1 VSVFGGGRVCAA
13 ADCGTI
19 LSVYNPSPRCV
30 IHDEREVSCR
40 WRTSLKDRPSEARVC
55 GNPAC
60 ERWFESPNPKRLF
73 CSERCRVQA
82 FSVRRHPA
90 EDAVAQ

>member
-19 LSVYNPSPRCV
+19 LSVYNPSSRCV
-30 IHDEREVSCR
+30 IHDEREVSLR
-40 WRTSLKDRPSEARVC
+40 ARASRMDRPSEARRC
-55 GNPAC
+55 GTPAC

-73 CSERCRVQA
+73 CSDRCRLQA
-82 FSVRRHPA
+82 FYEHRRA
-90 EDAVAQ
+90 AADAIQ